1 MSNGEKYMDDIRRL
15 ASIKPHRG
23 PASPGEKEAVDYV
36 ESRMKELG
44 LDPVVEPFRSNK
56 HFYISWA
63 LHSALCM
70 AGCALAFWNPWVA
83 AALILLVA
91 ISYYGETSTRFFIF
105 RRLFPTGPSHHVLGK
120 LKPKGEARKVVYVAA
135 HLDAGQQGF
144 TFNPKSAENTQAFFK
159 KHLGMQ
165 PPLLAIIFYFMLIN
179 FLVCLLAGAFGLNLL
194 VKLLLV
200 GTGALHLI
208 PIVIFIPH
216 EFAKICPGASDNAS
230 AVAVMLEL
238 ARRFKASPLENTELR
253 FLGDGSE
260 ETNMYG
266 MTWYMMKH
274 QKELDKDNTYFLI
287 PETVGAARP
296 RVVVGEGVCWV
307 VEHSHELSAALLMSA
322 KELGHKEV
330 TPIYLRT
337 GGTDASP
344 ATVRG
349 FKASV
354 MIAMNE
360 NDYPPN
366 YHWFTDIP
374 ENIDL
379 NTVRLVTDI
388 FETTIKKIDAFF

>member
-1 MSNGEKYMDDIRRL
+1 MSNGERFMDDIRYL
-15 ASIKPHRG
+15 AGIKPHRG
-23 PASPGEKEAVDYV
+23 PASPGEKQAVDYV
-36 ESRMKELG
+36 EGRMKELG
-44 LDPVVEPFRSNK
+44 LDPVVEPFRSNT

-63 LHSALCM
+63 LHSALCL
-70 AGCALAFWNPWVA
+70 GSCALAFWNPWIA
-83 AALILLVA
+83 AAIILFVA
-91 ISYYGETSTRFFIF
+91 ISFYGETSTRFMLI
-105 RRLFPTGPSHHVLGK
+105 RRVFPTAPSHHVVGK
-120 LKPKGEARKVVYVAA
+120 LKPKGAAKKVVYVAS
-135 HLDAGQQGF
+135 HLDAGQMGF
-144 TFNPKSAENTQAFFK
+144 TFNPQSAENTQAFFK

-165 PPLLAIIFYFMLIN
+165 PPLLAIIFYFMIIN
-179 FLVCLLAGAFGLNLL
+179 FLVCLLAGAFGLTLL
-194 VKLLLV
+194 VKILLV

-208 PIVIFIPH
+208 PIIIFIPH

-230 AVAVMLEL
+230 AVSVMLEM
-238 ARRFKASPLENTELR
+238 ARRFKANPPENTELR

-266 MTWYMMKH
+266 MTMYMMKH
-274 QKELDKDNTYFLI
+274 QKELDKDNTYILV

-307 VEHSHELSAALLMSA
+307 VEHSHELCAALLMSA
-322 KELGHKEV
+322 KELGYSDV
-330 TPIYLRT
+330 TPICLRT

-366 YHWFTDIP
+366 YHWFTDVP

-379 NTVRLVTDI
+379 NTVRKVANI
-388 FETTIKKIDAFF
+388 FETAIKKIDKYF